1 MTERNKNWQEIQNNH
16 LQHAGDVL
24 MSAMCIDVPFT
35 GSKQYSK
42 QTTRPCN
49 KQLG

>member
-1 MTERNKNWQEIQNNH
+1 MKKLNKQWQEIQNNN
-16 LQHAGDVL
+16 LQHVGNVL
-24 MSAMCIDVPFT
+24 MTAICIDMPFT

>member
-49 KQLG
+49 KQLS